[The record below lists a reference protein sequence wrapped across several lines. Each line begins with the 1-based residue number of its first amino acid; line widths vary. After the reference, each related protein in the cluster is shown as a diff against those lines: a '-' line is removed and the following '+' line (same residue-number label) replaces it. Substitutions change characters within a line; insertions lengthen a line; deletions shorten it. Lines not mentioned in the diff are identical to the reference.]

1 MHPLYYRCVA
11 FVFVYFAFVGWD
23 GNSLSGRSLGQDE
36 PAPNL
41 DYPSSKAVD
50 QVDDYHGQK
59 VEDPFRW
66 LEDVDSSETKDWVKK
81 QNELTFGYLK
91 GIPER
96 ESLVKRLGEL
106 WNYERYGFPT
116 VHGTTW
122 VVSHNNGLQNQNIL
136 YKAAELDAPKEVLL
150 DPNTLSSDGT
160 TSLAGYEVSSDGKWL
175 AYGLAKAGSDWNTWK
190 IRNIETGSDL
200 VDTLDWIKFSTV
212 AWTKDNAG
220 FFYSR
225 YDQPKTESEFT
236 GANYFQKLYYHKV
249 GTPQSADLLVYER
262 SDEKEWGFRPK
273 VSDDGAFLIVAVWRG
288 TERKNQIFYAPI
300 QAGSVPVQ
308 KDFREL
314 LSGFLAEYEFLGND
328 GDLFYFET
336 DRDAPKRR
344 IIAIDRIQKEES
356 KWKTIVPESAESIEG
371 ASLIQD
377 QFFVTL
383 LQDATSVVRRYQVD
397 GTRLEDLPIPGLGT
411 VTGFEGKRA
420 SKETFFSFTNTI
432 TPPAIYRVDLSDGAV
447 KPWREPKIAFDPKE
461 FVTER
466 TFYTSKDG
474 TRIPLILSY
483 KKGFLRDGNGR
494 AFLYAYGGFNISI
507 TPTFSPANLAWM
519 EQGGVY
525 AVANIRGGGEYG
537 REWHESAMLDKK
549 QNCFDDFIAAAEY
562 LIANRYTNRD
572 RLAVH
577 GRSNGGLLIGA
588 VMTQRPDLF
597 AVALPAVGVMDML
610 RFQKFTIGWAWV
622 NEFGSSDDP
631 KQFST
636 LFSYSPLHNLRPG
649 TRYPATMVTT
659 ADHDDRV
666 VPGHSFKFAARLQ
679 ACQSGSSPALI
690 RIETSAGHGAGTP
703 VSKLIEAAA
712 DMWAFVLHNT
722 REPSK
727 P

>member
-1 MHPLYYRCVA
+1 MHFSCLRGM
-11 FVFVYFAFVGWD
+11 VFVIVGA
-23 GNSLSGRSLGQDE
+23 GVAVCSNNSYSQNSQDAE
-36 PAPNL
+36 VPNL
-41 DYPSSKAVD
+41 SYPTTKTVE
-50 QVDDYHGQK
+50 QVDDYHGVK

-66 LEDVDSSETKDWVKK
+66 LEDVDSQDTKEWVKN

-91 GIPER
+91 KIPER

-106 WNYERYGFPT
+106 WNYERYGFPS

-122 VVSHNNGLQNQNIL
+122 VYSHNDGLQNQNIL
-136 YKAAELDAPKEVLL
+136 YKAKELDSPKEVLL

-160 TSLAGYEVSSDGKWL
+160 TSLAGYEVSGDGKWL

-190 IRNIETGSDL
+190 IRNVETEVDL
-200 VDTLDWIKFSTV
+200 PDTLEWIKFSTV
-212 AWTKDNAG
+212 AWTKDNSG

-236 GANYFQKLYYHKV
+236 GANYFQKLFYHKV
-249 GTPQSADLLVYER
+249 GTSQADDVLVYQR
-262 SDEKEWGFRPK
+262 SDEKEWGFRSK
-273 VSDDGAFLIVAVWRG
+273 VSDDGAFLIVSVWRG

-300 QAGSVPVQ
+300 EAGKIPNKS
-308 KDFREL
+308 DFVEL
-314 LSGFLAEYEFLGND
+314 LRGFVAEYEFLGND

-344 IIAIDRIQKEES
+344 IIAIDRIQSDES
-356 KWKTIVPESAESIEG
+356 NWKTIVPETSESIEG
-371 ASLIQD
+371 SSLLQD
-377 QFFVTL
+377 KVFVTV
-383 LQDATSVVRRYQVD
+383 LQDATSVVRCYLVD
-397 GTRLEDLPIPGLGT
+397 GTRLEDLAIPGLGT
-411 VTGFEGKRA
+411 VTGFEGKRT
-420 SKETFFSFTNTI
+420 SKQTFFSFTNYI
-432 TPPAIYRVDLSDGAV
+432 TPPATYLVDVAKGSV
-447 KPWREPKIAFDPKE
+447 KEWRAPKIAFDPNDY
-461 FVTER
+461 VTER

-474 TRIPLILSY
+474 TRIPMILSY
-483 KKGFLRDGNGR
+483 KKGFRKDGSGR

-519 EQGGVY
+519 EQGGLY

-549 QNCFDDFIAAAEY
+549 QNCFDDFISAAEF
-562 LIANRYTNRD
+562 LIANRYTSSQ

-577 GRSNGGLLIGA
+577 GRSNGGLLIGS
-588 VMTQRPDLF
+588 VMAQRPDLF
-597 AVALPAVGVMDML
+597 AVAIPGVGVMDML

-622 NEFGSSDDP
+622 SEFGSSDDAV
-631 KQFST
+631 QFKN
-636 LFSYSPLHNLRPG
+636 LLSYSPLHNLRPG

-679 ACQSGSSPALI
+679 ACQSGVKPALI

>member
-1 MHPLYYRCVA
+1 MHLSFLRR
-11 FVFVYFAFVGWD
+11 FVFVVIGIGSTFSSFHCY
-23 GNSLSGRSLGQDE
+23 SQDTG
-36 PAPNL
+36 ASNL
-41 DYPSSKAVD
+41 EYPSTKAVE
-50 QVDDYHGQK
+50 QTDDYHGVK

-66 LEDVDSSETKDWVKK
+66 LEDVDSQDTKEWVKS

-91 GIPER
+91 KIPER
-96 ESLVKRLGEL
+96 EALVKRLGEL
-106 WNYERYGFPT
+106 WNYERYGFPS
-116 VHGTTW
+116 VHGATW
-122 VVSHNNGLQNQNIL
+122 VYSHNNGLQNQNIL
-136 YKAAELDAPKEVLL
+136 YKATELDAPKQVLL
-150 DPNTLSSDGT
+150 DPNNLSSDGT
-160 TSLAGYEVSSDGKWL
+160 TSLAGYEVSGDGKWL

-190 IRNIETGSDL
+190 VRNIETGSDL
-200 VDTLDWIKFSTV
+200 ADTLEWIKFSTV

-225 YDQPKTESEFT
+225 YDQPRTESEFT

-249 GTPQSADLLVYER
+249 GTSQADDVLVYDR
-262 SDEKEWGFRPK
+262 SDEKEWGFRSK
-273 VSDDGAFLIVAVWRG
+273 VSDDGAFLIVSVWRG

-300 QAGSVPVQ
+300 QPGKIPTKSE
-308 KDFREL
+308 FSEL
-314 LSGFLAEYEFLGND
+314 LRGFVAEYEFLGND

-344 IIAIDRIQKEES
+344 IVAIDRNQSDES
-356 KWKTIVPESAESIEG
+356 KWKTIVPESSESIEG
-371 ASLIQD
+371 SSILQD
-377 QFFVTL
+377 KLFVTV
-383 LQDATSVVRRYQVD
+383 LQDATSVVRRYRLD
-397 GTRLEDLPIPGLGT
+397 GTRLEDLKIPGLGT
-411 VTGFEGKRA
+411 VTGFEGKRT
-420 SKETFFSFTNTI
+420 SKQTFFSFTNYI
-432 TPPAIYRVDLSDGAV
+432 TPPATYLVDLTDGTV
-447 KPWREPKIAFDPKE
+447 KQWRAPKLAFDPTDYI
-461 FVTER
+461 TER
-466 TFYTSKDG
+466 IFYTSKDG
-474 TRIPLILSY
+474 TRIPMILSY
-483 KKGFLRDGNGR
+483 KKGFRKNGEGR

-519 EQGGVY
+519 EQGGIY

-549 QNCFDDFIAAAEY
+549 QNCFDDFISAAEY
-562 LIANRYTNRD
+562 LIANQYTNSN

-597 AVALPAVGVMDML
+597 AVALPGVGVMDML

-622 NEFGSSDDP
+622 SEFGSSDEP
-631 KQFST
+631 AQFQN
-636 LFSYSPLHNLRPG
+636 LLSYSPLHNLHPG

-679 ACQSGSSPALI
+679 ACQSGTKPALI

-722 REPSK
+722 REPAK

>member
-1 MHPLYYRCVA
+1 
-11 FVFVYFAFVGWD
+11 
-23 GNSLSGRSLGQDE
+23 
-36 PAPNL
+36 
-41 DYPSSKAVD
+41 
-50 QVDDYHGQK
+50 
-59 VEDPFRW
+59 
-66 LEDVDSSETKDWVKK
+66 LE
-81 QNELTFGYLK
+81 
-91 GIPER
+91 
-96 ESLVKRLGEL
+96 
-106 WNYERYGFPT
+106 
-116 VHGTTW
+116 
-122 VVSHNNGLQNQNIL
+122 
-136 YKAAELDAPKEVLL
+136 
-150 DPNTLSSDGT
+150 
-160 TSLAGYEVSSDGKWL
+160 
-175 AYGLAKAGSDWNTWK
+175 
-190 IRNIETGSDL
+190 
-200 VDTLDWIKFSTV
+200 WIKFSTV
-212 AWTKDNAG
+212 AWTKDNSG

-236 GANYFQKLYYHKV
+236 GANYFQKLFYHKV
-249 GTPQSADLLVYER
+249 GTAQADDILVYQR
-262 SDEKEWGFRPK
+262 SDEKEWGFRSK
-273 VSDDGAFLIVAVWRG
+273 VSDDGAFLIVSVWRG

-300 QAGSVPVQ
+300 EAGKIPTKS
-308 KDFREL
+308 DFVEL
-314 LSGFLAEYEFLGND
+314 LRGFVAEYEFLGND

-344 IIAIDRIQKEES
+344 IIAIDRNQSDES
-356 KWKTIVPESAESIEG
+356 KWKTIVPETSESIEG
-371 ASLIQD
+371 SSLLQD
-377 QFFVTL
+377 KVFVTV
-383 LQDATSVVRRYQVD
+383 LQDATSVVRRYLLD
-397 GTRLEDLPIPGLGT
+397 GTRLEDLAIPGLGT
-411 VTGFEGKRA
+411 VTGFEGKRT
-420 SKETFFSFTNTI
+420 SKQTFFSFTNYI
-432 TPPAIYRVDLSDGAV
+432 TPPATYAVDVANGSV
-447 KPWREPKIAFDPKE
+447 KEWRAPKVAFEPNDY
-461 FVTER
+461 VTER

-483 KKGFLRDGNGR
+483 KKGFRKDGSGR

-519 EQGGVY
+519 EQGGLY

-549 QNCFDDFIAAAEY
+549 QNCFDDFISAAEF
-562 LIANRYTNRD
+562 LIANRYTNSQ

-588 VMTQRPDLF
+588 VMAQRPDLF
-597 AVALPAVGVMDML
+597 AVAIPGVGVMDML

-622 NEFGSSDDP
+622 SEFGSSDNAV
-631 KQFST
+631 QFKN
-636 LFSYSPLHNLRPG
+636 LLSYSPLHNLRPG

-679 ACQSGSSPALI
+679 ACQSGDKPALI

>member
-1 MHPLYYRCVA
+1 MNQLLPLSFLRRVVCVIAGTGMAVIAVRC
-11 FVFVYFAFVGWD
+11 FSNDTG
-23 GNSLSGRSLGQDE
+23 
-36 PAPNL
+36 APNL
-41 DYPSSKAVD
+41 IYPSSKSIE
-50 QVDDYHGQK
+50 QVDDYHGVK
-59 VEDPFRW
+59 IEDPFRW
-66 LEDVDSSETKDWVKK
+66 LEDVDSQDTKKWVES

-91 GIPER
+91 KIPER
-96 ESLVKRLGEL
+96 EALVKRLGEL
-106 WNYERYGFPT
+106 WNYERYGFPSL
-116 VHGTTW
+116 HGATW
-122 VVSHNNGLQNQNIL
+122 VYSHNNGLQNQNIL
-136 YKAAELDAPKEVLL
+136 YKATKLDAPKEVLL
-150 DPNTLSSDGT
+150 DPNNLSSDGT
-160 TSLAGYEVSSDGKWL
+160 TSLAGYEVSGDGKWL
-175 AYGLAKAGSDWNTWK
+175 AYGLAKAGSDWNTWR

-200 VDTLDWIKFSTV
+200 PDTLEWIKFSTV

-236 GANYFQKLYYHKV
+236 GANYFQKLYYHKI
-249 GTPQSADLLVYER
+249 GTLQADDVLVYDR
-262 SDEKEWGFRPK
+262 SDEKEWGFRSK
-273 VSDDGAFLIVAVWRG
+273 VSDDGAFLIVSVWRG

-300 QAGSVPVQ
+300 QAGKIPG
-308 KDFREL
+308 KTDFNEL
-314 LSGFLAEYEFLGND
+314 LQGFVAEYEFLGND
-328 GDLFYFET
+328 GDVFYFET

-344 IIAIDRIQKEES
+344 IVAIDRNQSDES
-356 KWKTIVPESAESIEG
+356 KWKTVVPESTESIEG
-371 ASLIQD
+371 SSILQD
-377 QFFVTL
+377 KIFVTV
-383 LQDATSVVRRYQVD
+383 LQDATSVVRRYLVD
-397 GTRLEDLPIPGLGT
+397 GTRLEDLKTPGLGT

-420 SKETFFSFTNTI
+420 SKQTFFSFTNYI
-432 TPPAIYRVDLSDGAV
+432 TPPETYLVDLASGSV
-447 KPWREPKIAFDPKE
+447 EQWRAPKLAFNPGDY
-461 FVTER
+461 VTER
-466 TFYTSKDG
+466 IFYTSTDG
-474 TRIPLILSY
+474 TRIPMILSY
-483 KKGFLRDGNGR
+483 KKGFRKDGEGR

-507 TPTFSPANLAWM
+507 TPNFSPANLAWM
-519 EQGGVY
+519 EQGGLY

-562 LIANRYTNRD
+562 LIANRYTSSD

-597 AVALPAVGVMDML
+597 AVALPGVGVMDML

-622 NEFGSSDDP
+622 SEFGSSDDP
-631 KQFST
+631 KQFKN
-636 LFSYSPLHNLRPG
+636 LLGYSPLHNLRPG

-679 ACQSGSSPALI
+679 ACQSGSNPALI